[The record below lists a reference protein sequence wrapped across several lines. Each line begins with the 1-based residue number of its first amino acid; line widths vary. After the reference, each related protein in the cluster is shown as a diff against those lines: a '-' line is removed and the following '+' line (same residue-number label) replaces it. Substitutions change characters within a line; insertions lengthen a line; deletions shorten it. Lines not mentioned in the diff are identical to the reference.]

1 MLGAA
6 CALSDGSGGVPSPP
20 DPGGIDGNG
29 ADGPGMGTVNEEGCT
44 TPALI
49 PQRRLVRLTLAD
61 IVQSVRTLVDASL
74 ADQLASNFG
83 IGGVSTRSFPPLA
96 APQEGTFVTEAV
108 WSKAEGMGQ
117 AAAQYVIDNYARVT
131 GCQASEAG
139 DTCAL
144 EYGLTLAERAFR
156 RPLEQEDRDS
166 LTQVYTE
173 SKALGADISEALRQM
188 VWAIFTSPHFLYR
201 TELGAPIST
210 VDGAEVALTPYE
222 VASGIAFFLSAGPPD
237 AALLDAAA
245 RGSLATAEGIQ
256 SEVDRLLAEPAVQ
269 ANLGYALA
277 SYFGINN
284 LGSVVIDSS
293 RVPEFN
299 VGLREAMYRET
310 QDFLGRALWGGELD
324 ELITSRRTVV
334 NPALAEL
341 YGIPFPGGGEST
353 LDTFVEVE
361 LPEVRSGLL
370 TQAGFL
376 TARARPDTDSV
387 VSRALMISSTLLCQ
401 NNPSAPPAALAG
413 EIAAVR
419 EAFADKSERELSE
432 YRTTTAPCSGCHAT
446 FDAYGLVLQNF
457 DLIGRYRTEDEAGRP
472 IDASATLP
480 ARAGG
485 AEVQDVV
492 EFARVVAQNG
502 TFATCMTRNLMK
514 YALAEGNVEI
524 GDCAVRNATDRFL
537 AGDGTFSSMIR
548 EIVTSRTF
556 LVRAAGGTP

>member
-1 MLGAA
+1 
-6 CALSDGSGGVPSPP
+6 
-20 DPGGIDGNG
+20 
-29 ADGPGMGTVNEEGCT
+29 
-44 TPALI
+44 
-49 PQRRLVRLTLAD
+49 
-61 IVQSVRTLVDASL
+61 
-74 ADQLASNFG
+74 
-83 IGGVSTRSFPPLA
+83 
-96 APQEGTFVTEAV
+96 
-108 WSKAEGMGQ
+108 
-117 AAAQYVIDNYARVT
+117 
-131 GCQASEAG
+131 
-139 DTCAL
+139 
-144 EYGLTLAERAFR
+144 
-156 RPLEQEDRDS
+156 
-166 LTQVYTE
+166 
-173 SKALGADISEALRQM
+173 
-188 VWAIFTSPHFLYR
+188 
-201 TELGAPIST
+201 
-210 VDGAEVALTPYE
+210 
-222 VASGIAFFLSAGPPD
+222 
-237 AALLDAAA
+237 
-245 RGSLATAEGIQ
+245 
-256 SEVDRLLAEPAVQ
+256 
-269 ANLGYALA
+269 
-277 SYFGINN
+277 
-284 LGSVVIDSS
+284 
-293 RVPEFN
+293 
-299 VGLREAMYRET
+299 MYRET